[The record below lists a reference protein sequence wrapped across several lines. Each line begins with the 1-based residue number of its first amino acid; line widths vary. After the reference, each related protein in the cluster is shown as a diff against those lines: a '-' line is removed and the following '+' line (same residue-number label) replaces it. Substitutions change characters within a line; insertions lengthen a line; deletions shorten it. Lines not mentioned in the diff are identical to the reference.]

1 MNHSPIRTLGRQLAM
16 TAKATRTELDARL
29 AEVGGSLSMYLV
41 LRHATEAAARRPAGF
56 PGAAGAELSQR
67 ELAEHM
73 GIEGPT
79 MVRHLDRLEGE
90 GLIERRRDPRDRRV
104 TRITVTQAGA
114 RVLADLEAVT
124 TAMDTE
130 IGALLGREEYRAAFD
145 TLARLQGHML
155 ALAAERKA
163 HAHATL

>member
-16 TAKATRTELDARL
+16 TAKATRAELDARL
-29 AEVGGSLSMYLV
+29 AEAGGSLSMYLV
-41 LRHATEAAARRPAGF
+41 LRHAAEAAAAPHLG
-56 PGAAGAELSQR
+56 PGAELSQR
-67 ELAEHM
+67 ELAGHM

-104 TRITVTQAGA
+104 TRITVTPDGA
-114 RVLADLEAVT
+114 RVLADLEAVAA
-124 TAMDTE
+124 AMDTE
-130 IGALLGREEYRAAFD
+130 IGALLGEDEYRAAFA
-145 TLARLQGHML
+145 TLTRLQSHML